1 MKSISTHILD
11 TGAGKPA
18 NGVKIQLEFLE
29 KSNYRQVAA
38 AETNADGRVPP
49 GWLNEF
55 QTGTYRIRFH
65 IGDYFKSNEQPCFY
79 PYVEI
84 VFEVKDVSQHYH
96 VPLLVS
102 SYGFSTYRGS

>member
-11 TGAGKPA
+11 TAAGKPA
-18 NGVKIQLEFLE
+18 ANVTIDLEFLNG
-29 KSNYRQVAA
+29 SFAQVARA
-38 AETNADGRVPP
+38 VTNSDGRVAPD
-49 GWLNEF
+49 WLAQF
-55 QTGTYRIRFH
+55 KPGTYRIRFH
-65 IGDYFKSNEQPCFY
+65 IGDYFKARNETCFY

-102 SYGFSTYRGS
+102 AYGYSTYRGS